1 MKKKE
6 VEAQYIYTTTN
17 TKIIFFKTQKIFLKM
32 NYILELL
39 LQFTFITNTLQT
51 FFDNF
56 RLKFTSIKSLIFK
69 CFFRK
74 NDTIN
79 LFKHSYSK
87 DRTKFETHISFS
99 QIFSTKNLN
108 NVILDKKNYDEII
121 NDIEKFKSNKNYYY
135 KYGIPYKR
143 CYYLYGLPGT
153 GKTSI
158 IKVIGKHYN
167 LDIHSLQFDDF
178 KLEKII
184 DDLPHNDCIILIDEF
199 YNSYIN
205 REKYFNLL
213 QYIDGIHENHNM
225 IIFICSND
233 INQHL
238 DEKNKS
244 LFRPGRVDVISY
256 FGYATEQQVKDMIK
270 FYYNE
275 EINIDKKIKNIF
287 PSEIT
292 GYFLKGLSTND
303 ILDKIIENCNECN
316 ESNVDES
323 NVDEKLKKQNKETKR
338 LSEEEKIARMTVD
351 EREIYLK
358 RKLLTSELNLTRK
371 RKKINTLLTNNS
383 QDQIV
388 PHQELQ

>member
-1 MKKKE
+1 
-6 VEAQYIYTTTN
+6 
-17 TKIIFFKTQKIFLKM
+17 M
-32 NYILELL
+32 NYTLELL

-56 RLKFTSIKSLIFK
+56 KLKFISIKSLIFK

-79 LFKHSYSK
+79 LYKHSYSIDGRK
-87 DRTKFETHISFS
+87 YEPDISFC

-108 NVILDKKNYDEII
+108 NIILDKKNYDEII
-121 NDIEKFKSNKNYYY
+121 NDIKKFKSNKNYYY
-135 KYGIPYKR
+135 RYGIPYKR

-153 GKTSI
+153 GKTSL

-167 LDIHSLQFDDF
+167 LDIHSLTFDDF
-178 KLEKII
+178 KWEKII

-199 YNSYIN
+199 YNSYNN
-205 REKYFNLL
+205 RKKYFNLL

-233 INQHL
+233 ISQHL

-256 FGYATEQQVKDMIK
+256 FDYATEQQVKDIIK
-270 FYYNE
+270 FYFDE
-275 EINIDKKIKNIF
+275 EIDFDKKIKNIY
-287 PSEIT
+287 PSEII
-292 GYFLKGLSTND
+292 GYFLKGLTTND
-303 ILDKIIENCNECN
+303 ILDKIIENDKECN

-371 RKKINTLLTNNS
+371 RKQINTLLSNNS